1 MKIITY
7 SSLALLLTACSQSDQ
22 PKPDQFPGFVQIGTD
37 KQTSRLFVDFDSVKR
52 DANGSVTFK
61 QLRVLDT
68 GYAIHDA
75 VTNCRDTYKGFAG
88 SQFTKE
94 GVSEANYPADA
105 AFTAYRDQPA
115 LSALVNKICEKA
127 DESRVIV
134 GAFDDIKALEL
145 VYGPYRPELKA
156 AYWTSINPPAGLSQ
170 SPSEFSGKDGLVKV
184 VFSEDYQQ
192 GKDTKHIVFTQTQ
205 LADGSNDCHPCGPLL
220 GAVTFVRVGDKWRIE
235 SDNRYLEIMGVY
247 GAPPD
252 LSWVNLGKNMHGILA
267 KITDMHQGVIS
278 GYMGIYIL
286 KDIGWNQILES
297 LDESET
303 ISDLHLKLD
312 NTHTEQNYAEAT
324 VLIDFDDEGKK
335 SVVEKKYNFDGTR
348 YQLNTP
354 SQTATHDQKNPSVAV
369 TAADQSD
376 PVNQI
381 PNGSTT
387 GTDQIPAPVHVVG
400 DTYITEVINLADNKP
415 GIKTERKVVYAD
427 ASKMVVESKSLSS
440 KKGTVRVLDYTPEWN
455 LIRSRNP
462 EGSGLDYTPALK
474 YYDFP
479 LSTGKQWQQSS
490 VENDIKTGAQRKHT
504 LSSTVLGRETV
515 TVPAGTFNAIKVITK
530 SELVDATKGETT
542 LGTDT
547 SWYVPELRRSVK
559 SETASRKPDGTE
571 DKQIIQL
578 IEYKL
583 GNEDTNVGD

>member
-7 SSLALLLTACSQSDQ
+7 SSLALLLAACSQSDQ

-37 KQTSRLFVDFDSVKR
+37 KQTSRLFVDLDSVKR

-105 AFTAYRDQPA
+105 GFTAFRDQPA
-115 LSALVNKICEKA
+115 LSALVNKVCEKA

-134 GAFDDIKALEL
+134 GAFDDIKSLEL
-145 VYGPYRPELKA
+145 IYGPYRPELKA
-156 AYWTSINPPAGLSQ
+156 AYWTNINPPAGFSQ
-170 SPSEFSGKDGLVKV
+170 SASDFSGQDGIVKI
-184 VFSEDYQQ
+184 VFSEEYQE
-192 GKDTKHIVFTQTQ
+192 GNNTKHIVFTQTQ

-220 GAVTFVRVGDKWRIE
+220 GAITFVRVGDKWRIE
-235 SDNRYLEIMGVY
+235 SDNRYLDVMGVY
-247 GAPPD
+247 GAPPE
-252 LSWVNLGKNMHGILA
+252 LSWINLGKNTYAISLKM
-267 KITDMHQGVIS
+267 TDMHQGVIS
-278 GYMGIYIL
+278 AYIGIYTL
-286 KDIGWNQILES
+286 KDNGWNQILES

-312 NTHTEQNYAEAT
+312 NSHPEQNYPEAT
-324 VLIDFDDEGKK
+324 VLVEFDAEGKK
-335 SVVEKKYNFDGTR
+335 SVVEKKYSFDGTR
-348 YQLNTP
+348 YQPKT
-354 SQTATHDQKNPSVAV
+354 SAQTAINDQKPPSAEA
-369 TAADQSD
+369 TAANQSD
-376 PVNQI
+376 PGNA
-381 PNGSTT
+381 STA
-387 GTDQIPAPVHVVG
+387 GTDQIPVPVHVVG
-400 DTYITEVINLADNKP
+400 DTYITEVINLADSTP

-427 ASKMVVESKSLSS
+427 DSKMVVESKSLSS

-462 EGSGLDYTPALK
+462 DGSGLDYTPVLK

-490 VENDIKTGAQRKHT
+490 LETDIKTGAQRKHT
-504 LSSTVLGRETV
+504 LASTVLGRDTV

-530 SELVDATKGETT
+530 SELVDAAKGETT
-542 LGTDT
+542 LGTDM

-578 IEYKL
+578 LEYKL
-583 GNEDTNVGD
+583 GK

>member
-7 SSLALLLTACSQSDQ
+7 SSIALILAACGQSDQ
-22 PKPDQFPGFVQIGTD
+22 PKPDQFPGFVQVGTD
-37 KQTSRLFVDFDSVKR
+37 DQTSRLFVDIDSVKR

-75 VTNCRDTYKGFAG
+75 VTNCRDTYQGFAG
-88 SQFTKE
+88 SQFTHE
-94 GVSEANYPADA
+94 SVSEANYPADA
-105 AFTAYRDQPA
+105 GFIAYRDQPA
-115 LSALVNKICEKA
+115 LSALVNKVCEKA

-156 AYWTSINPPAGLSQ
+156 AYWTHINAPAGFSQ
-170 SPSEFSGKDGLVKV
+170 SASEFSGQDGLVKI
-184 VFSEDYQQ
+184 VFSEEYQE
-192 GKDTKHIVFTQTQ
+192 GSNTKHIVFTQTQ
-205 LADGSNDCHPCGPLL
+205 LADGSNDCHPCGHLL
-220 GAVTFVRVGDKWRIE
+220 GAITFIRVGDKWRIE
-235 SDNRYLEIMGVY
+235 SDNRYLDIMGVY

-252 LSWVNLGKNMHGILA
+252 LRWINLGKNAHGIVA
-267 KITDMHQGVIS
+267 KLTDIHQGVIS
-278 GYMGIYIL
+278 AYIGIYTL
-286 KDIGWNQILES
+286 KDTGWNQILES

-312 NTHTEQNYAEAT
+312 AINSEQHYPDAT

-335 SVVEKKYNFDGTR
+335 SVLEKKYSFDGTR
-348 YQLNTP
+348 YQLKTP
-354 SQTATHDQKNPSVAV
+354 SQSAANDQKNPTAV
-369 TAADQSD
+369 TAVADQSATG
-376 PVNQI
+376 NQI
-381 PNGSTT
+381 SSDVTT
-387 GTDQIPAPVHVVG
+387 STDQIPVPVHAIG

-427 ASKMVVESKSLSS
+427 AHKMVVESKSLSS

-455 LIRSRNP
+455 LMRSRNP
-462 EGSGLDYTPALK
+462 DGSGLDYSPELK

-479 LSTGKQWQQSS
+479 LSIGKQWQQSS
-490 VENDIKTGAQRKHT
+490 VETDIKTGAQRKHT
-504 LSSTVLGRETV
+504 LSSTVLGSETV

-530 SELVDATKGETT
+530 SELVDVSNGETIS
-542 LGTDT
+542 GSDT

-571 DKQIIQL
+571 DRQIIQL
-578 IEYKL
+578 IEYAL
-583 GNEDTNVGD
+583 GNKDINIGD